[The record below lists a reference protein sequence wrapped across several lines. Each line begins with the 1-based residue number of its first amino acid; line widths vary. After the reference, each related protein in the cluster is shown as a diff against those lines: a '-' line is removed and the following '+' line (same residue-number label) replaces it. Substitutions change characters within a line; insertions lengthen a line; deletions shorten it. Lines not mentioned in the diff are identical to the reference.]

1 MGGVCGYPIA
11 CPHSLPAGACG
22 AGWSCRGRAGSINV
36 RGVGCSARRIPR
48 ARCAS
53 AWIGARSIGVHRGR
67 WARIRWPG
75 STAAVRRTIR
85 LRWRRIVGRPRWR
98 RRRVIGRGR
107 RVIGRSRWVIGRSG
121 WVICRSGW
129 VISRGAGGRG
139 PAAVL
144 RRPAGWRRLRDRCG
158 WVIGRSRRRMVGRR
172 MVLCGQGQCRRKNR
186 Q

>member
-121 WVICRSGW
+121 WVIGRSGW
-129 VISRGAGGRG
+129 VISRG
-139 PAAVL
+139 
-144 RRPAGWRRLRDRCG
+144 G